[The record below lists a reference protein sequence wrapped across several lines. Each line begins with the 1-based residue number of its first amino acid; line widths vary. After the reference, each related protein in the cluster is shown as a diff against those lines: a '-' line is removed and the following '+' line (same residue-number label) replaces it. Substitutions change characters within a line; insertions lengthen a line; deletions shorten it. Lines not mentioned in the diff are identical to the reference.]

1 MQVHFIDTQEKLSTI
16 CRQFSHS
23 DFLAVDTE
31 FVRQSTYYPILALL
45 QICDSK
51 QIAIIDPLAVKD
63 LSPLMN
69 LLYNKEITKVLHS
82 ARQDME
88 IFYHLNNSVP
98 ESLFDTQ
105 ICAALLGYG
114 EQIGYAP
121 LVKQLLNF
129 DLDKSQT
136 RTDWLKRP
144 LTQKQ
149 IDYAANDVLYLAK
162 LYPLQKQKL
171 QDLGRSDW
179 LNKDFQFLS
188 NSSTYAPSPETMWRK
203 IKGVNKLKKQKL
215 AILKNLSAFREQLA
229 LKQDRPRRRVIADD
243 TLLNLAIN
251 PPKNTQEL
259 QEQQGL
265 SSQFLHHNAA
275 TMLLLIQQGI
285 DTADKDC
292 PKLPAYTRL
301 SKNEEA
307 LAACLMAIVHLCASN
322 NSISAQTLC
331 SRKELDSLITGQRDI
346 NVLSGWRNELI
357 GRHLLRFL
365 SGEAQL
371 TYTSGQLILVN
382 SGADNSMLN
391 NNE

>member
-1 MQVHFIDTQEKLSTI
+1 MQVHFIDTQDKLGNI
-16 CRQFSHS
+16 CQQFSHS

-45 QICDSK
+45 QVCDSK

-63 LSPLMN
+63 LSPLMS

-121 LVKQLLNF
+121 LVKQLLNY

-171 QDLGRSDW
+171 EDLGRSKW
-179 LNKDFQFLS
+179 LDKDFQFLS
-188 NSSTYAPSPETMWRK
+188 KTSTYAPSPDTMWLK

-215 AILKNLSAFREQLA
+215 AVLKNLSAFREQLA
-229 LKQDRPRRRVIADD
+229 IKQDRPRRRVIADD
-243 TLLNLAIN
+243 TLLNLAVN
-251 PPKNTQEL
+251 PPTDKQEL
-259 QEQQGL
+259 QEHRGL
-265 SSQFLHHNAA
+265 NQQFLQHNAA
-275 TMLLLIQQGI
+275 AILSLIQQGLDI
-285 DTADKDC
+285 ADKDC
-292 PKLPAYTRL
+292 PKLPAYTKL

-322 NSISAQTLC
+322 NKISSQTLC
-331 SRKELDSLITGQRDI
+331 SRKELDNLIGGQRDLS
-346 NVLSGWRNELI
+346 VLSGWKNELI
-357 GRHLLRFL
+357 GKHLLKFL
-365 SGEAQL
+365 TGKAHL

-382 SGADNSMLN
+382 D
-391 NNE
+391 E